1 MHNRSYTPSRE
12 LSLSDSFTRG
22 ISISKTPLFR
32 KRKLEDGAT
41 PSSAHEVAMR
51 PSSQKSNSL
60 LSKLRKRQE
69 NQDFK
74 ISPDIASKVVKQ
86 YILPMFEADSRKFTT
101 NMRLDS
107 FGICKSF
114 RSEDGSKAYKRNK
127 STDIRNL
134 SYVSNTVYSE
144 LKLSEQLSYEIQ
156 KLKEELTVIH
166 NRLKDTEQ
174 TKEAIQKEYDL
185 LKVEYFR
192 QSSSLEV
199 LNFQYTQL
207 LRSNQKAELARVH
220 LTAQVAKYRN
230 LYNEINKTRE
240 DMINQIHD
248 ERAKNDIRYYI
259 LYITL
264 TTQTNLTYL
273 TYSVIIPIPCLKWKM
288 KSWGKG

>member
-1 MHNRSYTPSRE
+1 MRNRSYTPSKE

-22 ISISKTPLFR
+22 IRISKTPLFR
-32 KRKLEDGAT
+32 KRNLKKGST
-41 PSSAHEVAMR
+41 PCSPRDIPVR
-51 PSSQKSNSL
+51 PSSQKSKSL
-60 LSKLRKRQE
+60 LSKLRTRQE
-69 NQDFK
+69 NQDIK
-74 ISPDIASKVVKQ
+74 ISPEIASNVVKQ
-86 YILPMFEADSRKFTT
+86 YILPMFEADSRKFTN

-114 RSEDGSKAYKRNK
+114 RSEEGSNRRK
-127 STDIRNL
+127 SIDVRNL

-156 KLKEELTVIH
+156 KLKEELSVIH
-166 NRLKDTEQ
+166 NSLKDTEQ

-230 LYNEINKTRE
+230 LYHEINKTRE

-248 ERAKNDIRYYI
+248 ERAKNDIRYYT
-259 LYITL
+259 LYIPL
-264 TTQTNLTYL
+264 TTQINLTYL
-273 TYSVIIPIPCLKWKM
+273 TYSVIIPTPCLRWKM
-288 KSWGKG
+288 KSWANG

>member
-1 MHNRSYTPSRE
+1 MHNRSFTPSRE

-22 ISISKTPLFR
+22 IYVSKTPLFR
-32 KRKLEDGAT
+32 KRKLEDGVMPCSANEIPVR
-41 PSSAHEVAMR
+41 PSSQK
-51 PSSQKSNSL
+51 SQKSNSL

-69 NQDFK
+69 NQDLK

-86 YILPMFEADSRKFTT
+86 YILPMFEADSRKFTA

-107 FGICKSF
+107 FGVCKSF
-114 RSEDGSKAYKRNK
+114 RSEEGSKAYKRHK
-127 STDIRNL
+127 STDIKNL

-156 KLKEELTVIH
+156 KLKEELSVIH

-220 LTAQVAKYRN
+220 LTTQVAKYRN

-248 ERAKNDIRYYI
+248 ERAKNDIRY
-259 LYITL
+259 
-264 TTQTNLTYL
+264 
-273 TYSVIIPIPCLKWKM
+273 
-288 KSWGKG
+288 